1 MKTRTIL
8 LTEKQVESLMDW
20 KTAVR
25 IAEELLRE
33 QANGSVLL
41 PSELLLSLRG
51 RGLDSYLSAMPA
63 YLDHLSLAGTK
74 WGGGYGENKKRGNLP
89 YMMQVAILNSP
100 ITGEIY
106 AIMGSTWLTTTK
118 TGSETALSGKFLAQS
133 DDLVVT
139 VVGAGLQGR
148 ASVRCWL
155 ALDDLGDISV
165 QELRIVDRDR
175 QMAEEVA
182 AAARDAHPGK
192 SIRVLEDVQAAVDG
206 AHAVVTATTAAE
218 PFVDRAW
225 LRDDVLMASIGSFPE
240 FDPQAILDADK
251 LVVDSWEP
259 NKHLG
264 SFSKLIE
271 AGKITRSD
279 IHGELPEIVA
289 GKVPGRE
296 SSDGMIAASLT
307 GLGSVDLAI
316 AWEVYRRAK
325 AERVGTTFS
334 FL

>member
-1 MKTRTIL
+1 MKTQTIL
-8 LTEKQVESLMDW
+8 LTEEQVQSLMDW

-33 QANGSVLL
+33 QAKGSVLL
-41 PSELLLSLRG
+41 PPELHLSLRS

-74 WGGGYGENKKRGNLP
+74 WGGGYGQNKVGGGLP

-100 ITGEIY
+100 ITGAIH

-118 TGSETALSGKFLAQS
+118 TGSETALSGKFLSQS
-133 DDLVVT
+133 ADLVVA
-139 VVGAGLQGR
+139 VVGVGLQGS
-148 ASVRCWL
+148 ASVHCWL
-155 ALDDLGDISV
+155 ALDDLGDISIR
-165 QELRIVDRDR
+165 ELRIANRDR
-175 QMAEEVA
+175 RRAEEVA

-192 SIRVLEDVQAAVDG
+192 SIRVVEEVQEAVDG
-206 AHAVVTATTAAE
+206 AHAVVTATTATE
-218 PFVDRAW
+218 PIVPRGW
-225 LRDDVLMASIGSFPE
+225 LRDDVLMAAIGSHPE

-259 NKHLG
+259 NHHLG
-264 SFSKLIE
+264 SFSRLI
-271 AGKITRSD
+271 ATGKITRGD
-279 IHGELPEIVA
+279 IHGELPEIVS

-296 SSDGMIAASLT
+296 SSDEMIAASLT
-307 GLGSVDLAI
+307 GLSSIDLAI
-316 AWEVYRRAK
+316 AWEVYRRAR
-325 AERVGTTFS
+325 AEGVGTTFS